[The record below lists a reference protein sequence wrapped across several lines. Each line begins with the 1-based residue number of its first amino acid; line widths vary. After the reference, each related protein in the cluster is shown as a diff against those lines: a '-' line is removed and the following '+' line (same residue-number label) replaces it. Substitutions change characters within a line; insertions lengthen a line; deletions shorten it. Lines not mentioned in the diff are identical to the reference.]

1 MAMLTSKLIELEE
14 ERRRAEIAKEKG
26 EAQDVGWGS
35 QIRSYVLHPYTMVKD
50 HRTDVEVGNAQGVL
64 DGNLDDFVRAEL
76 LRRAGRRSC
85 PGARDRGA
93 GRARALAEDLGAGDL
108 TTAAV
113 VPDGARAER
122 AIEQRAPGVI
132 FGLDVAAEVFRQAGR
147 WRAGVPR
154 RRRGGQSGATVA
166 TVAAIEGPAAGI
178 LAGERVALNLLG
190 RLSGVAT
197 LTARY
202 VAAVEGTGTR
212 ILDTRKTTPGLR
224 ELEKAAVVAGGGMS
238 HRAGLYDAILVK
250 ENHALLAGGVGE
262 AARRALANRGDATFV
277 EVEVESL
284 AELDEVLAAGVD
296 RVLLDDMSLED
307 MREGTRRAHAAG
319 ATTEASGGV
328 SLEGAR
334 EVAETGVDFIS
345 VGALTHSA
353 PALDL
358 SLLLEPGPQR

>member
-1 MAMLTSKLIELEE
+1 M
-14 ERRRAEIAKEKG
+14 
-26 EAQDVGWGS
+26 Q
-35 QIRSYVLHPYTMVKD
+35 
-50 HRTDVEVGNAQGVL
+50 
-64 DGNLDDFVRAEL
+64 
-76 LRRAGRRSC
+76 
-85 PGARDRGA
+85 
-93 GRARALAEDLGAGDL
+93 RALAEDLGRGDL

-113 VPDGARAER
+113 VPDGAAARAR
-122 AIEQRAPGVI
+122 VEQRAPGVI
-132 FGLDVAAEVFRQAGR
+132 FGLDAAAEVFRQTGGGELEFRAAAEEGV
-147 WRAGVPR
+147 WRD
-154 RRRGGQSGATVA
+154 RGEVLSV
-166 TVAAIEGPAAGI
+166 EGPAAAV

-202 VAAVEGTGTR
+202 VAAVEDTGTR

-224 ELEKAAVVAGGGMS
+224 ELEKAAVVAGGGVS

-262 AARRALANRGDATFV
+262 AARLALANRGEAAFV

-284 AELDEVLAAGVD
+284 AELDEVLEAGVD
-296 RVLLDDMSLED
+296 RVLLDDMSLDD
-307 MREGTRRAHAAG
+307 MREGTRRAHDAS

-328 SLEGAR
+328 SLEAAR
-334 EVAETGVDFIS
+334 EVAQTGVDYIS

-358 SLLLEPGPQR
+358 SLLLEPDPQR